1 MGVYDRS
8 QERELLLDG
17 RGLRLGIVMSRFNH
31 TVCEGLL
38 DHCLRTLQSLH
49 VAEKA
54 VRVIRVAGAL
64 EIPVVLK
71 KLAESGK
78 YDALIAIG
86 TVIRGETYHF
96 EVVSNEANSGIT
108 RVQLDTGVP
117 VANAVL
123 TVENEAQA
131 EARIVEKGIDVAR
144 VAIEMAQLM
153 KTL

>member
-1 MGVYDRS
+1 MGVYDRT
-8 QERELLLDG
+8 QEREIALDG
-17 RGLRLGIVMSRFNH
+17 RGLRFGIVMSRFNH

-38 DHCLRTLQSLH
+38 GHCLDTLQNLK
-49 VAEKA
+49 VAENDL
-54 VRVIRVAGAL
+54 RVIRVAGAL

-71 KLAESGK
+71 KLAESGR

-117 VANAVL
+117 IANAVL
-123 TVENEAQA
+123 TVENDAQA
-131 EARIVEKGIDVAR
+131 EARIEEKGIDVAR
-144 VAIEMAQLM
+144 VAVEMAQLM
-153 KTL
+153 KSL